1 MYRRIAQ
8 LNQNKILLINL
19 IFFIILV
26 RKNKS
31 KQQKIRNNNKKTDRG
46 IMKNLDDKDKR
57 ILEMLIEDS
66 RRPYKEISETL
77 TEEGIPLSEST
88 VRKRVLK
95 MQEDGVIEKFTIRIC
110 REDERCII
118 AFLTLIPKTELV
130 MKDLLREAQ
139 ILPQCEEV
147 YFLAGECGI
156 LIKIKVPEI
165 TELDALIES
174 FRARS
179 DVKNVERVCVVLKSI
194 KELPKSERIPL

>member
-1 MYRRIAQ
+1 M
-8 LNQNKILLINL
+8 
-19 IFFIILV
+19 
-26 RKNKS
+26 
-31 KQQKIRNNNKKTDRG
+31 

-77 TEEGIPLSEST
+77 AEEGIPLSEST

-95 MQEDGVIEKFTIRIC
+95 LQEDGVIEKFTIKVC

-118 AFLTLIPKTELV
+118 AFLTLIPKTESEI
-130 MKDLLREAQ
+130 KELLREAQ

-147 YFLAGECGI
+147 YFLAGQCGV
-156 LIKIKVPEI
+156 LVKVNVPEI
-165 TELDALIES
+165 NELDALVEN

-179 DVKNVERVCVVLKSI
+179 DVRNVERVCVVLKPI
-194 KELPKSERIPL
+194 KTLPRSERIPL